1 MEKVTNSEVNKG
13 VKMDLGKTSSPEL
26 YEPKLINY
34 DTHTEV
40 KNEAMQ
46 ILRQANQNGVRL
58 GATVV
63 KKDKVD
69 GKPVIDKTTNSPIID
84 TNTGEIKTYADKY
97 YVTLEFNGG
106 TLKSE
111 VSKELYSPLEL
122 GGRYSCSGRIASV
135 NVFGEAHLL
144 PVFSSFTYLYGNE
157 DF

>member
-1 MEKVTNSEVNKG
+1 M
-13 VKMDLGKTSSPEL
+13 
-26 YEPKLINY
+26 EPKETKKTNPTLENF
-34 DTHTEV
+34 DTQSQF
-40 KNEAMQ
+40 KNEAML
-46 ILRQANQNGVRL
+46 ILKQANQNGVRL

-63 KKDKVD
+63 KKDKID
-69 GKPVIDKTTNSPIID
+69 GKPVIDKTTNTQAFD
-84 TNTGEIKTYADKY
+84 TTSGELKFYADKF

-111 VSKELYSPLEL
+111 VSKELYAPLEI